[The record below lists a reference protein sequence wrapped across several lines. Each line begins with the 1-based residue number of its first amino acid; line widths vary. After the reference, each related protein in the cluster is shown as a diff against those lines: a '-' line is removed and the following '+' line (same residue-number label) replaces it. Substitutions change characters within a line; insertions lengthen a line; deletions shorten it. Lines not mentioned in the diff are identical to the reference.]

1 MLKDVIIIGAGASGL
16 CAAIKLKQQNSA
28 ISVTILERLPRVGK
42 KISVTGNGRCNIT
55 NRRIALDSYHG
66 EKVSFAEFALNKYDN
81 RLTEDFFY
89 MLGVPFVFEENK
101 AFPASFQASSVV
113 DALRFAADELG
124 VKTLTETRVTDIS
137 TLKSGYKISTD
148 KGVFEGKTL
157 LVCSGLYSGGE
168 KLGCSGDV
176 PAILKRLG
184 YKAVK
189 STPAIVQL
197 KTETDVVRRLKGIK
211 INALAKLQNNGKIV
225 REEFGE
231 VLFCDYGLSGPPILQ
246 ISRNASRLEG
256 KITVCLDL
264 FPEKQGNE
272 LLEELVKRAEIL
284 KDRSLDE
291 FFTGML
297 NKRLGQTVL
306 KLCGLLISDTA
317 ASRDIK
323 VLKKVCDLLKGLE
336 FKVTGNTGFINSQV
350 TAGGISTAEFYDK
363 TMMSKKHK
371 GLFAA
376 GEILDIDGDCGGF
389 NLQWAWSSGMCAAGG
404 IIQYLKEKK

>member
-1 MLKDVIIIGAGASGL
+1 MLKDVIVIGAGAAGL
-16 CAAIKLKQQNSA
+16 CAAIKLKHQNSELSVA
-28 ISVTILERLPRVGK
+28 IVERLPRVGK

-55 NRRIALDSYHG
+55 NRRIALESYHG
-66 EKVSFAEFALNKYDN
+66 ENTSFAEFALKKYDN
-81 RLTEDFFY
+81 KVTEDFFY

-124 VKTLTETRVTDIS
+124 VEILTETRVTDIS
-137 TLKSGYKISTD
+137 TLKNGYKISTD
-148 KGVFEGKTL
+148 KGAFEGKTL

-168 KLGCSGDV
+168 KLGCGGDV

-184 YKAVK
+184 YSAVK
-189 STPAIVQL
+189 ATPAIVQL

-211 INALAKLQNNGKIV
+211 ISALAKLQNNGKTV

-231 VLFCDYGLSGPPILQ
+231 ILFCDYGLSGPPILQ

-264 FPEKQGNE
+264 FPEIHEDALLDE
-272 LLEELVKRAEIL
+272 LAKRARIL
-284 KDRSLDE
+284 KDRSLEE

-306 KLCGLLISDTA
+306 KLCGFLLSDTA
-317 ASRDIK
+317 AVLDIK
-323 VLKKVCDLLKGLE
+323 DLKKICILLKHLE
-336 FKVTGNTGFINSQV
+336 FNVTGNTGFINSQV
-350 TAGGISTAEFYDK
+350 TAGGISTAEFYNK
-363 TMMSKKHK
+363 TMMSKKHR
-371 GLFAA
+371 GLFLA

-389 NLQWAWSSGMCAAGG
+389 NLQWAWSSGMCAADG
-404 IIQYLKEKK
+404 IIHYLKEKK

>member
-1 MLKDVIIIGAGASGL
+1 M
-16 CAAIKLKQQNSA
+16 
-28 ISVTILERLPRVGK
+28 
-42 KISVTGNGRCNIT
+42 
-55 NRRIALDSYHG
+55 
-66 EKVSFAEFALNKYDN
+66 
-81 RLTEDFFY
+81 
-89 MLGVPFVFEENK
+89 
-101 AFPASFQASSVV
+101 
-113 DALRFAADELG
+113 
-124 VKTLTETRVTDIS
+124 
-137 TLKSGYKISTD
+137 
-148 KGVFEGKTL
+148 
-157 LVCSGLYSGGE
+157 
-168 KLGCSGDV
+168 
-176 PAILKRLG
+176 
-184 YKAVK
+184 
-189 STPAIVQL
+189 
-197 KTETDVVRRLKGIK
+197 
-211 INALAKLQNNGKIV
+211 
-225 REEFGE
+225 
-231 VLFCDYGLSGPPILQ
+231 
-246 ISRNASRLEG
+246 
-256 KITVCLDL
+256 
-264 FPEKQGNE
+264 
-272 LLEELVKRAEIL
+272 EELVKRAEIL

-317 ASRDIK
+317 ASLDIK